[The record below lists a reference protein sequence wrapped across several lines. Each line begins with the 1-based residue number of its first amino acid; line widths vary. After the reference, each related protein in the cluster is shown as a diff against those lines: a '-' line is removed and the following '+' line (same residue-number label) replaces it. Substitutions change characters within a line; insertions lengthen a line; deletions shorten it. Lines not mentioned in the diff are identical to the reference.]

1 MLPSPAVPGQ
11 ALPAP
16 LLEQYARPALIPP
29 EDFVGSDI
37 FPDAKVDSFYGI
49 APVPGNEELE
59 NIDTDDTVGR
69 KTDFLEITFAADSY
83 DFQLG
88 MRARK
93 VIIGAVDI
101 EKARIQQLMAGGG
114 TDALF
119 DLESRGTNLIVAQH
133 VRRNEFL
140 KMRLLQTEGSYPEGH
155 VLDPIEIDTIS
166 ATNFVQNLTAAARRV
181 GSAGRGPANYILFG
195 DGAWNG
201 AMGNG
206 GFADLFPDTAYKIM
220 STEMFLPVLKLPDDA
235 NPRVRIATATYKP
248 KGKRRTAPVP
258 MFNNFIWIGR
268 VEPNPGETG
277 GNGYGRGYWH
287 PCMENGQRNYVNRLL
302 VGNAE
307 TRHISVKGYDRPAVN
322 DPKLGVLIPV
332 TLAA

>member
-11 ALPAP
+11 PLPMP
-16 LLEQYARPALIPP
+16 LLEQFARPALIPP
-29 EDFVGSDI
+29 EDFVGADI

-59 NIDTDDTVGR
+59 NIDADDTVGR
-69 KTDFLEITFAADSY
+69 KSDFLEVTFAADSY

-88 MRARK
+88 LRARK
-93 VIIGAVDI
+93 VIIGALDI
-101 EKARIQQLMAGGG
+101 EKARIQQRMAGGG
-114 TDALF
+114 SDALF
-119 DLESRGTNLIVAQH
+119 DLESRGTNLIVSQH

-140 KMRLLQTEGSYPEGH
+140 KMLLLQDTNVYPAGN
-155 VLDPIEIDTIS
+155 VLDPVEIDSVSTTAFLS
-166 ATNFVQNLTAAARRV
+166 LLSTAARLV
-181 GSAGRGPANYILFG
+181 GGAGRGPANYILFG

-201 AMGNG
+201 AMANE
-206 GFADLFPDTAYKIM
+206 GFVDLFPDTAYKIL
-220 STEMFLPVLKLPDDA
+220 TEEAFMPVLKLPADA

-248 KGKRRTAPVP
+248 KGKRSTTPVP
-258 MFNNFIWIGR
+258 MFNDFIWIGR
-268 VEPNPGETG
+268 VDPQPGETG
-277 GNGYGRGYWH
+277 GNGFGRGYWH

-307 TRHISVKGYDRPAVN
+307 TRHIGVKGYDRPAVN

-332 TLAA
+332 THPA